1 MCIPATAPGHDGM
14 NCPYLLPAAAEYVCM
29 DLQFWSPSRAQ
40 PRPTR
45 ETELIPAIKDTG
57 FPTPLAVWIG
67 ATSSVKG

>member
-1 MCIPATAPGHDGM
+1 
-14 NCPYLLPAAAEYVCM
+14 M

-57 FPTPLAVWIG
+57 FPTPLAVRIG
-67 ATSSVKG
+67 ATSSWRRNR